1 MKGATVSDL
10 NCHGNMAIW
19 PIFIAPCILQKA
31 KNMKMLAHGNI
42 ANKI

>member
-19 PIFIAPCILQKA
+19 PIFHAPRILHNAQK
-31 KNMKMLAHGNI
+31 HGI
-42 ANKI
+42 KTE